1 MARIANLAMMEFA
14 IIRAFP
20 FPHPTAAFALREKN
34 GAATS
39 FQSFCKYFAGAF
51 YCRLCAWQDM
61 FEAFRQGKNR
71 SKSRFILRGRRKKFP
86 NANPKAESSPNHFD
100 FPVISYYF
108 PPFSV
113 SKLLGNV
120 GRQIRAARLST
131 ERERWNFSRSAR
143 FFAAAEKIFLSARQG
158 FCSPLGA
165 LKIRAGGGEAF
176 FWGRPVLLGKKL
188 PFARRKKRAARIR
201 NRLLFFFCCA

>member
-20 FPHPTAAFALREKN
+20 FPHSTAAFALREKN

-71 SKSRFILRGRRKKFP
+71 SKSYFILGIRRKKFP
-86 NANPKAESSPNHFD
+86 NSNPKGKSAPTL
-100 FPVISYYF
+100 YF
-108 PPFSV
+108 SHSQTRPSNITQNKSATPLKKGVPFFGTPFLRTV
-113 SKLLGNV
+113 SG
-120 GRQIRAARLST
+120 ST
-131 ERERWNFSRSAR
+131 ATRKA
-143 FFAAAEKIFLSARQG
+143 
-158 FCSPLGA
+158 
-165 LKIRAGGGEAF
+165 KIRN
-176 FWGRPVLLGKKL
+176 GRNK
-188 PFARRKKRAARIR
+188 AT
-201 NRLLFFFCCA
+201 